1 MRASTAFFAGAGT
14 VIVAIAAGLGG
25 GLVMGNIMSP
35 QQGHHAFS
43 RFERRSPSH
52 SWPITTA
59 KTADAPVPYLAA
71 TEKAIAKPMVVPPS
85 HGAAQKIAGAVAKP
99 VSATKSVSTAK
110 PATSPQSQPSPIQQA
125 SRDQASS
132 DPDNANAEA
141 RDADL
146 KRPDAK
152 KNRSDRRRQW
162 AARRVQQQQQLQ
174 DQREADDQAWN
185 DNRDGNKGW
194 DDRRRSGDNRGWRNA
209 RSGSRE
215 MIVRRDDPDE
225 SDRPLFGP
233 PRGFDF
239 PHFDLFGR
247 D

>member
-43 RFERRSPSH
+43 RFERRAAPSQSPQP
-52 SWPITTA
+52 WPITTA
-59 KTADAPVPYLAA
+59 KTAGPPVPYLAA

-85 HGAAQKIAGAVAKP
+85 QDAAQKTARAASRPNTIAR
-99 VSATKSVSTAK
+99 SVSGTK
-110 PATSPQSQPSPIQQA
+110 QSTQPQPSPIQQA
-125 SRDQASS
+125 SRDQAS
-132 DPDNANAEA
+132 DPDNANAQA

-146 KRPDAK
+146 KRLDEK

-162 AARRVQQQQQLQ
+162 AARRAQQQQLQ

-185 DNRDGNKGW
+185 NSRDGNNGW
-194 DDRRRSGDNRGWRNA
+194 EARRRSGDNGGWRDA
-209 RSGSRE
+209 RDGSRE
-215 MIVRRDDPDE
+215 MIVRRQDPDE
-225 SDRPLFGP
+225 SDRPLFGR
-233 PRGFDF
+233 PRFDF